1 MSCKKIFITTP
12 IYYVNDVAHIGHA
25 YTTIISDSIARYSK
39 LLGYDTFLLT
49 GTDEHGQKIEQSA
62 KKKNKTPKEYADEIS
77 KTFQDLWE
85 VLNIDYDKFIRT
97 TDEYHKIGVQ
107 FAFEKMFKNPALLQK
122 NEVDIKFSPVK
133 NFKHAEKLGA
143 VAINFKEAPEAG
155 KHYPVFFIQDA
166 DGIIPIAL
174 LGFEKNKNLF
184 IDENGQWEKG
194 RYIPRIITLY
204 PFIFTKVKEQK
215 DGNSVSIAYDKDFEG
230 LNQKDGKKFFNS
242 DSSLTEF
249 GQSIMKYAE
258 ELFISIKQTQS
269 ITALLNELDLLHK
282 VNITLG
288 KEESDKYKIE
298 GLFQVDTEKLNN
310 LTDANL
316 VKLAK
321 SGALHLIYN
330 HLDSLSNFENLSAK
344 LQ

>member
-1 MSCKKIFITTP
+1 MI
-12 IYYVNDVAHIGHA
+12 
-25 YTTIISDSIARYSK
+25 
-39 LLGYDTFLLT
+39 
-49 GTDEHGQKIEQSA
+49 
-62 KKKNKTPKEYADEIS
+62 
-77 KTFQDLWE
+77 
-85 VLNIDYDKFIRT
+85 
-97 TDEYHKIGVQ
+97 
-107 FAFEKMFKNPALLQK
+107 EKMFKNPALLQK

-133 NFKHAEKLGA
+133 NFKHAEELGA

-298 GLFQVDTEKLNN
+298 GLFQVNTEKLNN
-310 LTDANL
+310 LTDTNL